1 VVAAPSLDVDPST
14 VSGIDP
20 SDARAVRLAL
30 TGLTGY
36 DSPDLTITQ
45 LTGGLTNRSYR
56 VNVSAAP
63 SVVVRLSEGKSALLA
78 IDRVAECAN
87 LRAAVH
93 AGVAPR
99 VLRCDPAAGF
109 SVVEWIDGHTFEPH
123 DLDDSTQLARVAA
136 LTRDLHAG
144 PRFVNDFEMFAVQ
157 RDYREVV
164 GTRGFRLP
172 DRYDDFAPRL
182 AEMAA
187 ALSSSAEG
195 TVPCH
200 NDLLAANI
208 LDDGT
213 RLWFIDYEYAG
224 NNDPCFELGN
234 IWSEASLAPERLD
247 ELVTAYYGRVRP
259 DRIARA
265 RLFALLAQYAWT
277 LWASIQDAVSN
288 AEFDF
293 WSWGM
298 EKYERAVDTFDSR
311 EFGRL
316 VKDAQQ
322 PT

>member
-1 VVAAPSLDVDPST
+1 MVAAPSLDVDPST

-123 DLDDSTQLARVAA
+123 DLDDPTQLARVAA

-157 RDYREVV
+157 RDYRDVV

-234 IWSEASLAPERLD
+234 IWSEAS
-247 ELVTAYYGRVRP
+247 
-259 DRIARA
+259 
-265 RLFALLAQYAWT
+265 
-277 LWASIQDAVSN
+277 
-288 AEFDF
+288 
-293 WSWGM
+293 
-298 EKYERAVDTFDSR
+298 
-311 EFGRL
+311 
-316 VKDAQQ
+316 
-322 PT
+322 